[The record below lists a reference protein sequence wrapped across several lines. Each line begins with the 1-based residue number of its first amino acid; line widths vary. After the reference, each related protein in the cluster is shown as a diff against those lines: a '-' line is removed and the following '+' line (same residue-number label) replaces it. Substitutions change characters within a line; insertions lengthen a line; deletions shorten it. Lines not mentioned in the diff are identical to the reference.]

1 MVVLPF
7 ISGNLKEFPDI
18 KSLIELDMDLL
29 SLGPAI
35 NDPFSGSC
43 TLPIA
48 FTTTNAPTNKP
59 SPKSTLADPSP
70 PFTDLCGPWV
80 FPTVAP
86 VPAPTHPCSTG
97 SEEANSQA

>member
-1 MVVLPF
+1 MVVFPL
-7 ISGNLKEFPDI
+7 ISGNLKELPDI
-18 KSLIELDMDLL
+18 KSSIELDIDLL
-29 SLGPAI
+29 PLGPAI

-48 FTTTNAPTNKP
+48 FTTTSAPTNKP
-59 SPKSTLADPSP
+59 SPKSMLAEPSP
-70 PFTDLCGPWV
+70 PFTDLSGPWV

-97 SEEANSQA
+97 SGEANTQA